1 MHTLTDEE
9 LNAAAMIAVTATI
22 ATLSAAIKQVVR
34 ADSEYDTG
42 DDKIRRLKKYLEDTN
57 AAYGLEFN
65 LYGRD

>member
-1 MHTLTDEE
+1 MYTLTDEE
-9 LNAAAMIAVTATI
+9 LGEAAMIAVTATV
-22 ATLSAAIKQVVR
+22 ATLSASIKQVVR

-42 DDKIRRLKKYLEDTN
+42 DDKIGRLKKYLEDVN